1 MAHYRKFG
9 RQEGT
14 EWLLMTPQSLWEA
27 LRMAWMLWRHPDRV
41 AILVGTPTGWLASHG
56 RAGQPGD
63 RVPVYPA
70 QEKSA

>member
-14 EWLLMTPQSLWEA
+14 EWLLMTPQNPWEA
-27 LRMAWMLWRHPDRV
+27 LRMAWMLWRYPDRV
-41 AILVGTPTGWLASHG
+41 AILAGAPTGWLASHG
-56 RAGQPGD
+56 RGGPTQGQA
-63 RVPVYPA
+63 PVYPG